1 MNRLIIPAIIGVLAA
16 FTHYTYLSSK
26 VRLSEYIVVKK
37 PVRVGEEIKP
47 DAIETI
53 RLPGNESRL
62 SKVFVPY
69 SEKHNVIMAIAQRD
83 LYPEDVLFWQDTWR
97 DKDDSRGLQAGEMLV
112 PIELNGIVVE
122 TKLLMPGK
130 QIWFQISSES
140 KDESSRKFQGKLS
153 MTGPY
158 RIVAVG
164 AQREKQVHGED
175 EKEAESRLRGS
186 ERTITIPLKFQAD
199 GNPDEKSS
207 QVMLA
212 DKEKRIVRIV
222 FESSN
227 PVARPFDKGDV
238 VDDDSGAETAE

>member
-1 MNRLIIPAIIGVLAA
+1 MNRLLVPAIIGILAA

-37 PVRVGEEIKP
+37 PVRIGEEIRP

-53 RLPGNESRL
+53 QLPGDQTRL

-97 DKDDSRGLQAGEMLV
+97 DRDDSRGLHAGEMLV

-122 TKLLMPGK
+122 TKMLMPGK
-130 QIWFQISSES
+130 QIWFQISSEP
-140 KDESSRKFQGKLS
+140 KDEQSLKIQGKLS
-153 MTGPY
+153 MMGPY

-164 AQREKQVHGED
+164 AQKEKQVHGED
-175 EKEAESRLRGS
+175 EKEADSRLRGS
-186 ERTITIPLKFQAD
+186 ERTITIPLKFQTD

-207 QVMLA
+207 QIMIA

-222 FESSN
+222 FEPSN
-227 PVARPFDKGDV
+227 PSVRPVDKGDV
-238 VDDDSGAETAE
+238 VEDDTGVETAD

>member
-1 MNRLIIPAIIGVLAA
+1 MNRLLVPAIIGILAA

-37 PVRVGEEIKP
+37 PVRIGEEIRP

-53 RLPGNESRL
+53 QLPGDQTRL
-62 SKVFVPY
+62 SKAFVPY

-97 DKDDSRGLQAGEMLV
+97 DRDDSRGLQAGEMLV

-122 TKLLMPGK
+122 TKMLMPGK
-130 QIWFQISSES
+130 QIWFQISSEP
-140 KDESSRKFQGKLS
+140 KDEQSRKIQGKLS
-153 MTGPY
+153 MMGPY

-164 AQREKQVHGED
+164 AQKEKQVHGED
-175 EKEAESRLRGS
+175 EKEADSRLRGS
-186 ERTITIPLKFQAD
+186 ERTITIPLKFQTD

-207 QVMLA
+207 QIMIA

-222 FESSN
+222 FEPSN
-227 PVARPFDKGDV
+227 PSVRPVDKGDV
-238 VDDDSGAETAE
+238 VEDDTGVETAD

>member
-1 MNRLIIPAIIGVLAA
+1 MNRLVIPFMIGILAT
-16 FTHYTYLSSK
+16 FSHYTYLSSK

-37 PVRVGEEIKP
+37 PIRIGEEIKP

-53 RLPGNESRL
+53 RLPGDKTRL

-69 SEKHNVIMAIAQRD
+69 SEKHNVLMAIAQRD

-97 DKDDSRGLQAGEMLV
+97 DRDDSRGLQNGEMLV

-130 QIWFQISSES
+130 QIWFQITSLT
-140 KDESSRKFQGKLS
+140 KDEPGDKTPGKLS
-153 MTGPY
+153 MMGPY

-164 AQREKQVHGED
+164 AQKEKQVHGED
-175 EKEAESRLRGS
+175 EKETESRLRGS
-186 ERTITIPLKFQAD
+186 ERTITIPLKFLID
-199 GNPDEKSS
+199 GNPDEKSA
-207 QVMLA
+207 QVMIA

-222 FESSN
+222 FEPSN
-227 PVARPFDKGDV
+227 PSVRPIDKGDV
-238 VDDDSGAETAE
+238 VDEETNTEKAD

>member
-1 MNRLIIPAIIGVLAA
+1 MNRLLVPAIIGILAA

-37 PVRVGEEIKP
+37 PVRIGEEIMP

-53 RLPGNESRL
+53 QLPGDQTRL

-97 DKDDSRGLQAGEMLV
+97 DRDDSRGLRAGEMLV

-122 TKLLMPGK
+122 TKMLMPGK
-130 QIWFQISSES
+130 QIWFQISSEP
-140 KDESSRKFQGKLS
+140 KDEQSRKIQGKLS
-153 MTGPY
+153 MMGPY

-164 AQREKQVHGED
+164 AQKEKQVHGED
-175 EKEAESRLRGS
+175 EKEADSRLRGS
-186 ERTITIPLKFQAD
+186 ERTITIPLKFQTD

-207 QVMLA
+207 QIMIA

-222 FESSN
+222 FEPSN
-227 PVARPFDKGDV
+227 PSVRPMDKGDV
-238 VDDDSGAETAE
+238 VEDETGVETAD

>member
-1 MNRLIIPAIIGVLAA
+1 MNRLLVPAIIGILAA

-37 PVRVGEEIKP
+37 PVRIGEEIRP

-53 RLPGNESRL
+53 QLPGDQTRL
-62 SKVFVPY
+62 SKAFVPY

-97 DKDDSRGLQAGEMLV
+97 DRDDSRGLRAGEMLV

-122 TKLLMPGK
+122 TKMLMPGK
-130 QIWFQISSES
+130 QIWFQISSEP
-140 KDESSRKFQGKLS
+140 KDEQSRKIQGKLS
-153 MTGPY
+153 MMGPY

-164 AQREKQVHGED
+164 AQKEKQVHGED
-175 EKEAESRLRGS
+175 EKEADSRLRGS
-186 ERTITIPLKFQAD
+186 ERTITIPLKFQTD

-207 QVMLA
+207 QIMIA

-222 FESSN
+222 FEPSN
-227 PVARPFDKGDV
+227 PSVRPMDKGDV
-238 VDDDSGAETAE
+238 VED

>member
-1 MNRLIIPAIIGVLAA
+1 MNRLLVPAIIGILAA

-37 PVRVGEEIKP
+37 PVRIGEEIRP

-53 RLPGNESRL
+53 QLPGDQTRL
-62 SKVFVPY
+62 SKAFVPY

-97 DKDDSRGLQAGEMLV
+97 DRDDSRGLRAGEMLV

-122 TKLLMPGK
+122 TKMLMPGK
-130 QIWFQISSES
+130 QIWFQISSEP
-140 KDESSRKFQGKLS
+140 KDEQSRKIQGKLS
-153 MTGPY
+153 MMGPY

-164 AQREKQVHGED
+164 AQKEKQVHGED
-175 EKEAESRLRGS
+175 EKEADSRLRGS
-186 ERTITIPLKFQAD
+186 ERTITIPLKFQTD

-207 QVMLA
+207 QIMIA

-222 FESSN
+222 FEPSN
-227 PVARPFDKGDV
+227 PSVRPVDKGDV
-238 VDDDSGAETAE
+238 VEDDTGVETAD